1 MICIGIE
8 VDSDNLTLSV
18 PLSRVQELLDELKH
32 WSSPTTYT
40 KEQLQSLPGKLSF
53 VTACMKPGRVFMSR
67 LLHNLRSFPS
77 HRVRHPVSHHMKA
90 DIAWW
95 LSFLPVFNGFSLI
108 KGTQSAMGQHWPG
121 HYFWQFEKRLPKPEI
136 KSTRRIHLEIRC
148 LVFHS
153 IFDLL
158 LEISFWA
165 NFYSSYYN
173 IFSCLVKNSIQRNL
187 KRRGEQRVGAGREKS
202 PSFIK
207 ITREMNQ

>member
-1 MICIGIE
+1 MVYCFTQLGFFADVYLDYFYEADTPAPAPSAFQSLQDLLDELGLQSSPDKDCPPSTHMICIGIQ

-95 LSFLPVFNGFSLI
+95 LSFLPVFNGVSLI
-108 KGTQSAMGQHWPG
+108 KGTQSAMGPH
-121 HYFWQFEKRLPKPEI
+121 
-136 KSTRRIHLEIRC
+136 
-148 LVFHS
+148 
-153 IFDLL
+153 
-158 LEISFWA
+158 
-165 NFYSSYYN
+165 
-173 IFSCLVKNSIQRNL
+173 
-187 KRRGEQRVGAGREKS
+187 
-202 PSFIK
+202 
-207 ITREMNQ
+207 

>member
-1 MICIGIE
+1 MVYCFTQLGFFADVYLDYFYEADTPAPAPSAFQSLQDLLDELGLQSSPDKDYPPSTHMICIGIE

-108 KGTQSAMGQHWPG
+108 KGTQSAMGQH
-121 HYFWQFEKRLPKPEI
+121 
-136 KSTRRIHLEIRC
+136 
-148 LVFHS
+148 
-153 IFDLL
+153 
-158 LEISFWA
+158 
-165 NFYSSYYN
+165 
-173 IFSCLVKNSIQRNL
+173 
-187 KRRGEQRVGAGREKS
+187 
-202 PSFIK
+202 
-207 ITREMNQ
+207 